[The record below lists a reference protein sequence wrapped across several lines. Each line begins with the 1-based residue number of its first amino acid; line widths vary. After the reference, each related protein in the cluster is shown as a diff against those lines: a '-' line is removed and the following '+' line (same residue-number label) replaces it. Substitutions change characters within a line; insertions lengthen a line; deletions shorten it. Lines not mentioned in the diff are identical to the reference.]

1 MGAVKSIQ
9 FNNDNAE
16 ESGPYGMS
24 NSMPIPT
31 LENA

>member
-1 MGAVKSIQ
+1 MH
-9 FNNDNAE
+9 FNDDDAE
-16 ESGPYGMS
+16 ERGPYGMS